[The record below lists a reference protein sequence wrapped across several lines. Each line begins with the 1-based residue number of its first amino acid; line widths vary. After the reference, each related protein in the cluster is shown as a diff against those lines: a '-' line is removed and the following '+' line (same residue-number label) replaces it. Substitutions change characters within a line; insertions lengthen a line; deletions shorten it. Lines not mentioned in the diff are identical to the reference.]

1 MILNAEKNS
10 MKVHHHIIFGFL
22 LFVPVFLTNVSC
34 SKKNLQSVAEDV
46 IEEPVVL
53 ENFIEGKILSKRAS
67 LCLFGRDEKMHPV
80 ITLSQGAE
88 VFVLEVDGL
97 IDIKNVP
104 DLTKINESENA
115 QDESSD
121 SSNAIE
127 NSTEYFHVVY
137 DNMDFWLE
145 KSVLAMQSKNA
156 VVIEKT
162 FLYQDESLLQKIEG
176 GQNYLNFASRIA
188 LPMNYNEKES
198 QSSKIFYYD
207 TNLKSVRDAFVSS
220 SSISTREDD
229 IVVSQVVE
237 SLKVTTRALPRNEL
251 FARAAKYKPHPKV
264 LAALNAQ
271 KTETKTYNYQEV
283 VNSLKTIRSGVNVN
297 ELLTVDQ
304 SKDPFR

>member
-1 MILNAEKNS
+1 
-10 MKVHHHIIFGFL
+10 MK
-22 LFVPVFLTNVSC
+22 S
-34 SKKNLQSVAEDV
+34 
-46 IEEPVVL
+46 
-53 ENFIEGKILSKRAS
+53 
-67 LCLFGRDEKMHPV
+67 
-80 ITLSQGAE
+80 SQE
-88 VFVLEVDGL
+88 RCL
-97 IDIKNVP
+97 IDTKNVP
-104 DLTKINESENA
+104 DLTKINENENA

-121 SSNAIE
+121 SSKAIE

-176 GQNYLNFASRIA
+176 GQNYLNFANRIA

-264 LAALNAQ
+264 LEALNAQ